1 MSKIIL
7 IVGGARSGKS
17 TFALE
22 LAEKNYKNRA
32 FIATATVIDDE
43 MKSRI
48 AIHRKKRKGK
58 YKTIEEEKDLVKAIK
73 DLPTSIDVA
82 VVDCLTIWLGN
93 IFYLFGDDKVAVKK
107 RIDKLIKFLPE
118 VKRDIIFVTNEVG
131 CGIVPNNDLARL
143 YRDLSGYMNR
153 VIAEKAN
160 TVYLCSCGIPVK
172 IKG

>member
-22 LAEKNYKNRA
+22 LAQKNYKNRA

-48 AIHRKKRKGK
+48 AIHRRNRKGK
-58 YKTIEEEKDLVKAIK
+58 FQTIEEDKDLVKVIK
-73 DLPTSIDVA
+73 ELPAKTEVV

-93 IFYLFGDDKVAVKK
+93 IFYHYGNDEFAVKK
-107 RIDKLIKFLPE
+107 RVDKLIKFLPE
-118 VKRDIIFVTNEVG
+118 VKKDIIFVTNEVG
-131 CGIVPNNDLARL
+131 CGIVPDNNLART
-143 YRDLSGYMNR
+143 YRDLSGFMNR
-153 VIAEKAN
+153 AIAEKADA
-160 TVYLCSCGIPVK
+160 VYLCSCGIPVK